1 MCYFLFIVLL
11 LFALI
16 RAPSITSSA
25 GGSALRLPA
34 LVWDYLVDTERDR
47 WCCDLNAEAGR
58 KRIQE
63 KVSLLNECWQPQT
76 HRAGQFHSPLTG
88 TSCH

>member
-1 MCYFLFIVLL
+1 MCYFVFIMFL
-11 LFALI
+11 LFDLI

-25 GGSALRLPA
+25 GRSALRLPA
-34 LVWDYLVDTERDR
+34 LVLDYFIYTERDR
-47 WCCDLNAEAGR
+47 WCGDLNTKAGR

-76 HRAGQFHSPLTG
+76 HKSGQFHSPLNGTG
-88 TSCH
+88 CH

>member
-11 LFALI
+11 LFGLI

-34 LVWDYLVDTERDR
+34 LVWDYLVGTERDR
-47 WCCDLNAEAGR
+47 WCCCDPNAEAGR

-63 KVSLLNECWQPQT
+63 KVSLLE
-76 HRAGQFHSPLTG
+76 
-88 TSCH
+88 